1 MGAGQFQPEFLGGNK
16 MSLNKEYCF
25 RRLDTLWQRED
36 IPVLDLKG
44 NKYILFSD
52 LHLGDGGKADDFCEN
67 EETLMI
73 ALAYYLERGFKLILV
88 GDIEELW
95 QFGLEEVRS
104 RYFPTIYKAFR
115 MFADSHRFRL
125 YGNHDGDWNKPF
137 VDPSR
142 VSPVQLGI
150 ALEALKMKDADGKVR
165 ILICHGHQ
173 GDIESDREA
182 WTSRIAVRLY
192 RLVEPLLRKIGKTN
206 PPAIRSQII
215 TSHEKIFYLWAK
227 RNKVLIICGHTHRA
241 IFASLSFLEKCQGI
255 LAQAK
260 ESIKRTGQTEEQIKQ
275 LRNDI
280 RGLKRKIRKE
290 KKKGR
295 KIESVE
301 PGKHPRPNY
310 FNTGC
315 GIYEDGITGIEL
327 ADDRITLVKWH
338 RDPEHP
344 EQKPYV
350 ISYGDADLN
359 DVLRMIATP

>member
-1 MGAGQFQPEFLGGNK
+1 
-16 MSLNKEYCF
+16 MSLDKKYCF

-36 IPVLDLKG
+36 IPVLELKG
-44 NKYILFSD
+44 NKYVLFSD

-104 RYFPTIYKAFR
+104 RYFPTIYKAFKTFGDLDR
-115 MFADSHRFRL
+115 LRL

-150 ALEALKMKDADGKVR
+150 ALEALKMKDADGNVR

-192 RLVEPLLRKIGKTN
+192 RLVEPLLRKFGKTN

-215 TSHEKIFYLWAK
+215 TSHEKTFYQWAK
-227 RNKVLIICGHTHRA
+227 SNKVLIICGHTHRA
-241 IFASLSFLEKCQGI
+241 IFASMSFLERCQED
-255 LAQAK
+255 LAKAK
-260 ESIKRTGQTEEQIKQ
+260 ETIRRTGQTEEQINR
-275 LRNDI
+275 LRNNI
-280 RGLKRKIRKE
+280 RDLKRKIRRE

-327 ADDRITLVKWH
+327 ADDRIRLVKWH
-338 RDPEHP
+338 RGPKH
-344 EQKPYV
+344 PYV
-350 ISYGDADLN
+350 PPHYEIYQEGNLTDYLQQ
-359 DVLRMIATP
+359 I

>member
-1 MGAGQFQPEFLGGNK
+1 
-16 MSLNKEYCF
+16 MSLDKEYCF
-25 RRLDTLWQRED
+25 RRLDTLWRRDD
-36 IPVLDLKG
+36 IPVLELKG
-44 NKYILFSD
+44 NKYVLFSD

-73 ALAYYLERGFKLILV
+73 ALAYYLEQGFKLILV

-104 RYFPTIYKAFR
+104 RYFPTIYKAFKTFGDLDR
-115 MFADSHRFRL
+115 LRL

-150 ALEALKMKDADGKVR
+150 ALEALKMKDADGNVR

-192 RLVEPLLRKIGKTN
+192 RLVEPLLRKFGKTN

-215 TSHEKIFYLWAK
+215 TSHEKIFYQWAK
-227 RNKVLIICGHTHRA
+227 SNRVMIICGHTHRA
-241 IFASLSFLEKCQGI
+241 IFASMSFLERCQED
-255 LAQAK
+255 LAKAK
-260 ESIKRTGQTEEQIKQ
+260 ETIRRTGQTEEQIKQ
-275 LRNDI
+275 LRNYI
-280 RGLKRKIRKE
+280 RDLKRKIRRE

-295 KIESVE
+295 IIESVE
-301 PGKHPRPNY
+301 SGKHPRPNY

-327 ADDRITLVKWH
+327 ADDRIRLVKWH
-338 RDPEHP
+338 RDPKRP
-344 EQKPYV
+344 EAPARYEIYQEGGLLDYLGQ
-350 ISYGDADLN
+350 ISQA
-359 DVLRMIATP
+359 